1 MAARLSQSSL
11 SKDQTLMRDTLQV
24 LNDLIE
30 VLQDE
35 AQAVAETDLTRLVT
49 LSEQKLALLER
60 VQAISAA
67 PPADGMRRDLA
78 DKLALVRQLAKDNER
93 QLKAVTIG
101 MNSALERIGRLTKDI
116 NIGAYAPSGKPLS
129 FDRAN

>member
-60 VQAISAA
+60 VQA
-67 PPADGMRRDLA
+67 
-78 DKLALVRQLAKDNER
+78 KLALVRQLAKDNER

-129 FDRAN
+129 FDRANGAYKIAL